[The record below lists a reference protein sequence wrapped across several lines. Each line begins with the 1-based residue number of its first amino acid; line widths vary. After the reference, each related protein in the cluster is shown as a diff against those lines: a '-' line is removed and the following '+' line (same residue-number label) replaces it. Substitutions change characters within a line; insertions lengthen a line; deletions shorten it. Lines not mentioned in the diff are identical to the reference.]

1 MNKYELW
8 REESGLTLLRGWARE
23 GVTERELSRR
33 MGVSKSTLRDWKKR
47 FPEIR
52 EALEKGG
59 DVVNY
64 EVEAALL
71 RKALGYESTERKVEV
86 SAKGERKETETTKQ
100 VAPDVSAISL
110 WLKKRKPEAWGDGS
124 GREEAA
130 ENNLFAAL
138 QTEGDLDAIPELQ
151 PEAASDADLVE
162 QG

>member
-1 MNKYELW
+1 MNKYEQW

-23 GVTERELSRR
+23 GLTERAMAGR
-33 MGVSKSTLRDWKKR
+33 MGIDESTLRKWKKR

-59 DVVNY
+59 DVVDF

-86 SAKGERKETETTKQ
+86 SPKGERKETETTKQ

-110 WLKKRKPEAWGDGS
+110 WLKKRKPKTWGDGS
-124 GREEAA
+124 GRETAA
-130 ENNLFAAL
+130 DNNLPAMLEA
-138 QTEGDLDAIPELQ
+138 EGAFNGIPELQ
-151 PEAASDADLVE
+151 PEAAADADLVE
-162 QG
+162 EG

>member
-8 REESGLTLLRGWARE
+8 REESALTLLRGWARE
-23 GVTERELSRR
+23 GATEQELAQR
-33 MGVSKSTLRDWKKR
+33 MGISAGTLRDWKKR

-52 EALEKGG
+52 EALGKGG

-86 SAKGERKETETTKQ
+86 SAKGERRETETIKQ

-110 WLKKRKPEAWGDGS
+110 WLKKRKPEAWGEGS
-124 GREEAA
+124 GREEPA
-130 ENNLFAAL
+130 ENNLLAVL
-138 QTEGDLDAIPELQ
+138 QREGDIDAIPELQ

-162 QG
+162 KE